1 MDFALLPMMTIV
13 PFIGIFMLSSW
24 FRRQGTESKTKS
36 SAHPGKSKAE
46 ALVTTA
52 SDPFILMPDYLRTK
66 DEMVT
71 WMARDLPRLTLQLHE
86 GRRE

>member
-1 MDFALLPMMTIV
+1 MDIELSLTM
-13 PFIGIFMLSSW
+13 IFVSFVGLFLFPYF
-24 FRRQGTESKTKS
+24 FRRQGTRSRTKS
-36 SAHPGKSKAE
+36 SGHPGKSKAE
-46 ALVTTA
+46 QVVTTA
-52 SDPFILMPDYLRTK
+52 PDSFIPMPDYLRTK

>member
-1 MDFALLPMMTIV
+1 MDVALFLTMIFVSFVGLFLLP
-13 PFIGIFMLSSW
+13 PW
-24 FRRQGTESKTKS
+24 FRRLVTESKTNS
-36 SAHPGKSKAE
+36 SDPLGKSKAE
-46 ALVTTA
+46 HVVTTA
-52 SDPFILMPDYLRTK
+52 RDPFIFMPDSLRTK